1 LVEDEVP
8 VPATSANNSTES
20 NGVTPTPTNSEDLMQ
35 LDI

>member
-20 NGVTPTPTNSEDLMQ
+20 NGVTPTNSEDLMQ